1 LFIIIVYDVKE
12 CRVNKVLKLCRK
24 YLTWVQNSVLE
35 GEVEESALMRLERE
49 LRDLIETTEDSVL
62 IYTFRTTRYFSRE
75 LIGLEKG
82 KEEQFFI

>member
-1 LFIIIVYDVKE
+1 M
-12 CRVNKVLKLCRK
+12 NKVLKLCRK